1 MEESK
6 VFYWILFF
14 ALRHK
19 VFSSKVG
26 ILLLKG
32 PNLCV
37 AITGK
42 RWEIQLFVLGENKDA
57 IYSKRIDTLYSIIQA
72 TSNYIL
78 WQNVM
83 KTITN
88 FGLVDLVFMCWHL
101 ITCSGLKQWTILSR
115 ISSMTDKVVVVQ
127 VQKYFL
133 KLYESPLFS
142 TVFRE
147 EIGS

>member
-1 MEESK
+1 MKERN
-6 VFYWILFF
+6 VFYWILFL

-32 PNLCV
+32 PNFCV

-42 RWEIQLFVLGENKDA
+42 RWEMQLFVLGENKVA
-57 IYSKRIDTLYSIIQA
+57 LYSKRIDTLYSIIQA

-83 KTITN
+83 KNITN

-101 ITCSGLKQWTILSR
+101 ITCLWLKQWTLLSR
-115 ISSMTDKVVVVQ
+115 ISSMSDKGVTTSIVS
-127 VQKYFL
+127 KNSIL
-133 KLYESPLFS
+133 
-142 TVFRE
+142 
-147 EIGS
+147 

>member
-6 VFYWILFF
+6 VFYWNLFF

-32 PNLCV
+32 PNFCV

-57 IYSKRIDTLYSIIQA
+57 IYGKRIDTLYSIIQA

-83 KTITN
+83 KTIIN
-88 FGLVDLVFMCWHL
+88 FVLVGLVFTCWHL
-101 ITCSGLKQWTILSR
+101 ITCSGLKQWIILSR

-127 VQKYFL
+127 VQKI
-133 KLYESPLFS
+133 S
-142 TVFRE
+142 
-147 EIGS
+147 